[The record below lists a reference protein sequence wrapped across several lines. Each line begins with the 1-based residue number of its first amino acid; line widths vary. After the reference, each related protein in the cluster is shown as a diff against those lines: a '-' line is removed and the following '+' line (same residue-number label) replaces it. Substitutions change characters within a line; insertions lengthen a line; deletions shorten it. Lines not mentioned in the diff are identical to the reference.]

1 MSIFDDY
8 FDGLDRQAASQAGA
22 VVAGSGIA
30 PDQAA
35 EERRIAK
42 GLNVPTVVVGT
53 DRDFYRSALEQ
64 KMTTTALTQA
74 PKTADWLRNPEFAAM
89 SRDDVANLSWFESGI
104 NALWRGTISAGPQAY
119 AQHQAIAADRRAKD
133 AQKSFAELVDESR
146 PRLTGPDGDILG
158 TLGPVG
164 GFSAIS
170 RWAMSRIGPMLGD
183 DSAYSVEQQVNAATW
198 AERAASIPMSKGAAR
213 ARDRIA
219 AFKPSGDIGTDMVTL
234 ASMVGENPGDF
245 VSFLAQVAA
254 ESLPAMSVALGAS
267 AITRDPQVAAVVM
280 GGTSYSQESSAE
292 VLKVL
297 QESGHD
303 ISTPEGAAAALA
315 DEDLVNRAVA
325 RGQMRGLVIG
335 ALDGLSGGLAGK
347 ALANSSVG
355 NFLLQGIAQAGLGGG
370 GEALAQIAVGDEVN
384 IAEVMIEALAEF
396 VTSPAEVA
404 VIGGRRFSE
413 SVGRFSKSGQAERT
427 LKAVDER
434 VAQSALKERAPDLF
448 LELMLKQGHGD
459 KEILIPADQLNEYFQ
474 SLDVPFDP
482 QVLEDWGIDAS
493 AWDAAVLSGSDVGIP
508 VANYQA
514 MISGTD
520 AAGFVQRHGTLDESE
535 MSVAE
540 AEAFNAA
547 WRDAMESEIAEAEAQ
562 RAQSAAL
569 RADSEQ
575 IMDEVSGALVNAGQ
589 TAEAARQ
596 SAMPIVSFMSTMAE
610 KVGMA
615 PLDLWRR
622 YGVKIQGSAQ
632 EQFVRRRGAVDAA
645 INEVRARGRAA
656 PLSRDQAVAAQERAA
671 MDAHPELRLK
681 RPFTEKIKSL
691 GGIAPTI
698 SQGGETFK
706 SPAAIELEH
715 LGVTPKTAPGLFR
728 KGGATDLDNIVA
740 SEVFTSPVLREDGN
754 GYLDRDAVYQAIADE
769 AAGQKVPYSAE
780 ALAALTAIEEL
791 RGADDVRGP
800 DGYSGQFDSGT
811 DASRVAALADA
822 LGLDLAAMSND
833 EVARAL
839 GEADM
844 MATSAAADGLSYN
857 QNSLDSLAGEILS
870 DWRVSRGVKVG
881 PKASVWR
888 GVSDQSGEGMATYGQ
903 GLYVTTSKK
912 TAQSYAGSDGR
923 IVEMS
928 RDDLPQSAL
937 RFETVND
944 YQIWFQRAEKA
955 FGFKSRYDREAA
967 GLVEP
972 DDFIRSFAPDVDG
985 LQIGKGNDAIFVKWS
1000 DPRIMYQDDAGKLGS
1015 ITFPKKGIGTGD
1027 TVISL
1032 FENADL
1038 STFLHES
1045 GHLFLEIYGDIA
1057 AMDETPQSVKDDY
1070 ASIRKW
1076 LGVKDGEPIERKHHE
1091 KWARGFEAYLMD
1103 GRAPSLELQD
1113 AFSRFRSWLSRIYE
1127 SVRSLGVR
1135 VSPEIRDV
1143 MDRMLAS
1150 DEAIAEARAMEQ
1162 SGPLFREQG
1171 PAGMSDADWQVYKRY
1186 AERAKTEAEDQLR
1199 RKVMEKVRREKTKW
1213 WRDEKKQMRETVA
1226 AEFARRRNF
1235 QLVSML
1241 ADKVWLPDGN
1251 TDVADI
1257 RIDQAALVE
1266 IAGEGILSEL
1276 SRSKLGGRRN
1286 IYGKDGIHPQQVADM
1301 FGFENVQSMIEEL
1314 QNTPPYKKAL
1324 IDEVDRRMVEQ
1335 YGDVLNDGTIEAEAE
1350 AALHNSAKEAQDLAE
1365 LRALNRQLAAAG
1377 RPRPQ
1382 GAGDI
1387 RGRAFKA
1394 RAKAMISAMTVRDAS
1409 KTGGFLRAERKAA
1422 AEAQAALS
1430 GVVRGGTASVDQ
1442 LEKAYAAKERQMLN
1456 HHLYRESRDFAE
1468 ALRKG
1473 RNRFRTYDSARVRKA
1488 IGSPHIERIDDLLAT
1503 YDFRQKSERWLT
1515 NRESMGEY
1523 IDAMVAEGRGNELAI
1538 DPAIAGQTGSN
1549 HYTRMSVSE
1558 FMGLVDTVR
1567 NIEHIGRRKN
1577 DVITARRQREFG
1589 QSVDRIVKNV
1599 LKRGR
1604 DAISKPRGAA
1614 DKFFR
1619 DTLNLMKTA
1628 DTLMVQLDGMEEMG
1642 AVYDELKRD
1651 ISFGENAVQRREVE
1665 LRNRMAAHYA
1675 EHYTKDQIKDMKVE
1689 RLIEGGNGRAWS
1701 KLEVVS
1707 AILNAGSESSFQR
1720 MTDEKAHERNRLSA
1734 DQAESLA
1741 ATLDEND
1748 WRFIQGIWD
1757 MFEDYWPELSEVS
1770 KRRTGIVPKRVD
1782 PKIMVSAP
1790 DFVRGGYYPAK
1801 YDPTLSAK
1809 AATDEA
1815 SSFDSANSFGWGSR
1829 SEVKAGMTKERAQNS
1844 GGRTLRYD
1852 LSVALQSMQE
1862 TIRVIELSE
1871 AVDATGRLLA
1881 NGEVK
1886 SAFYD
1891 RGLDSEY
1898 QTLQLWLKDVASG
1911 PVFNNDPMNRL
1922 ARIGKRNLTSMFLGF
1937 NPKTTL
1943 LQVTGL
1949 AQAAAVIGKRNLAS
1963 GMIAYLKSPAQS
1975 ADMVKKASAMMA
1987 DRQKTMQKDIYDIAM
2002 DPGANSLTA
2011 GAYGRLRGN
2020 IENVGFAPI
2029 QMAQFYLVDM
2039 PTWMGAYQS
2048 HINGGGNHDSAVEYA
2063 DRMIVRS
2070 QDSALMGD
2078 RAAIAR
2084 GTLGQNTRQSDVVR
2098 FFTTLGGYMITKLN
2112 RGMIEAQRG
2121 AKNFGEANTAL
2132 GKISAAAEM
2141 ATNMFLLYVAE
2152 GLLMGLMYSMMGDDD
2167 EPQDLVAYV
2176 AEQTGSAIVG
2186 GFPILRDAFSFATSG
2201 FGAGGM
2207 NETIGKIP
2215 GDIWKQVAQ
2224 GENDKAARKALANGV
2239 GVVTGLPTTATMRA
2253 IEKVID
2259 SDGTSFSEVF
2269 FGKNPLEK

>member
-1 MSIFDDY
+1 MSIFDEY

-74 PKTADWLRNPEFAAM
+74 PKTAEWLRNPEFAAM

-119 AQHQAIAADRRAKD
+119 AQHQAIAANRRAKD

-183 DSAYSVEQQVNAATW
+183 DSAYAVEQQVNAATW

-234 ASMVGENPGDF
+234 ASMVGENPGDS

-254 ESLPAMSVALGAS
+254 ENLPAMSVALGAS

-355 NFLLQGIAQAGLGGG
+355 NFLLQGIAQAGIGGG

-413 SVGRFSKSGQAERT
+413 SVGRFSKSGQADRT

-589 TAEAARQ
+589 TAEVARQ

-622 YGVKIQGSAQ
+622 YGVKIQGAAQ

-671 MDAHPELRLK
+671 MDSHPELRLK

-698 SQGGETFK
+698 SRGGETFK

-800 DGYSGQFDSGT
+800 DAYSGQFDSGT

-833 EVARAL
+833 QVARAL

-844 MATSAAADGLSYN
+844 RATSAAADGARYE
-857 QNSLDSLAGEILS
+857 Q
-870 DWRVSRGVKVG
+870 
-881 PKASVWR
+881 
-888 GVSDQSGEGMATYGQ
+888 
-903 GLYVTTSKK
+903 
-912 TAQSYAGSDGR
+912 DG
-923 IVEMS
+923 
-928 RDDLPQSAL
+928 A
-937 RFETVND
+937 
-944 YQIWFQRAEKA
+944 
-955 FGFKSRYDREAA
+955 
-967 GLVEP
+967 
-972 DDFIRSFAPDVDG
+972 
-985 LQIGKGNDAIFVKWS
+985 
-1000 DPRIMYQDDAGKLGS
+1000 LGS

-1032 FENADL
+1032 FENANL
-1038 STFLHES
+1038 SSFLHES

-1076 LGVKDGEPIERKHHE
+1076 LGVKDGEPIERKRHE

-1113 AFSRFRSWLSRIYE
+1113 AFSRFRSWLSRIYQP
-1127 SVRSLGVR
+1127 VKSLGVSI
-1135 VSPEIRDV
+1135 SPEIRDV

-1226 AEFARRRNF
+1226 AEFARRRKF

-1266 IAGEGILSEL
+1266 IAGPGIIAEL

-1286 IYGKDGIHPQQVADM
+1286 IYGKDGVHPQQVADM
-1301 FGFENVQSMIEEL
+1301 FGFENVQTMIEEL

-1515 NRESMGEY
+1515 NREAMGEY

-1538 DPAIAGQTGSN
+1538 DPAIAGQTGSG
-1549 HYTRMSVSE
+1549 HYTRMTTSE

-1628 DTLMVQLDGMEEMG
+1628 DTLMVQLDGTEEMG

-1701 KLEVVS
+1701 KQEVLS

-1734 DQAESLA
+1734 DQAEALA

-1790 DFVRGGYYPAK
+1790 DFVRGGYYSAK

-1937 NPKTTL
+1937 NPKTAL

-1963 GMIAYLKSPAQS
+1963 GMIAYLKNPSQS

-2078 RAAIAR
+2078 RAAISR

-2112 RGMIEAQRG
+2112 RGIIEAQRG

-2152 GLLMGLMYSMMGDDD
+2152 GLLMGLMHSMMGDDD

-2176 AEQTGSAIVG
+2176 AEQTGSSIVG

-2207 NETIGKIP
+2207 NETVGKIP

-2253 IEKVID
+2253 IEKMID
-2259 SDGTSFSEVF
+2259 SDDTSYSEVF